1 MGSEYTESVSA
12 GEGPAHIPFW
22 GSLRNILAVLA
33 VSSVCVSVCTFLGFV
48 GFFFARDWVGGYG
61 RYSFGVRS

>member
-1 MGSEYTESVSA
+1 MGAEPTGSVSA

-33 VSSVCVSVCTFLGFV
+33 VLAVSSVCVFLGFV

-61 RYSFGVRS
+61 